1 MKVSKYLLSLVLIFF
16 FGTLYSQVPWQRLN
30 EQVHIDQKRLAFKE
44 LKPPSFQ
51 LFSVN
56 DALLKSSLKQASKN
70 QKRVTLPTPN
80 GLQSFTVKEAS
91 VLAPALAEKYPNIKS
106 YVGVGVDDPN
116 ARVRMSSSLL
126 GIHAMITTV
135 EHPLYLVVPYTK
147 DKKVAI
153 GYFKDPQG
161 ISNFEC
167 LVAAET
173 LQSKTEHVHESAMV
187 NDGKLRTFKM
197 ALIGTAEYAQF
208 HLTNQGIGFTA
219 SEVDKKEA
227 VLSAMNVS
235 MTRINDVF
243 ERDLGVTMQLV
254 ANNDDLI
261 FFDAATDGLTNDD
274 IGALIDESQT
284 ICDAVIGSQNYDI
297 GHVFGWINDESGTGL
312 AGGGVVCNT
321 GRKAEGVSMRKNP
334 LGDLFDIDLVAHE
347 IGHQFGANH
356 TQNGS
361 CNRNNATAV
370 EPGSGSTIMGYAGFC
385 DTNVQN
391 NSDDYF
397 HSVSI
402 AEMSNYVAF
411 NATCAVETVTTNT
424 PPQANAGADFTIPIA
439 TPFLLKGAASDL
451 DVSNILT
458 YTWEQVN
465 NQVASMPPLAS
476 SAVGPLFRS
485 VPPSL
490 SQDRYMPALSTVL
503 AGELSSTWEVLPAVS
518 RTMNFSFTVRD
529 NATMGAATATD
540 YATISVDGNAGP
552 FACTSQT
559 MATTVMGGSIQ
570 TVSWDVANTNA
581 SEVAATHVH
590 ILLSTDGGLTF
601 PHVLLENTPNDG
613 EEAVVVTNITTAQA
627 RIKIE
632 PVNNIFYALNAV
644 NFSIDKTASVPED
657 YFTNFQV
664 YPNPSEG
671 NITLTFG
678 VKSQD
683 ADVVVQLFD
692 MRGRLIDENRYEVVG
707 ETFKEQLRFP
717 DIAVG
722 LYHLKVKNGSR
733 RISKKILI
741 E

>member
-1 MKVSKYLLSLVLIFF
+1 MKASKYHLSLVLIFVI
-16 FGTLYSQVPWQRLN
+16 GTLYSQEPWQRLN
-30 EQVHIDQKRLAFKE
+30 EQVHIDQNSVAFKE

-56 DALLKSSLKQASKN
+56 HAAIKSSLKQVSKN
-70 QKRVTLPTPN
+70 HKKLTLPTPN

-91 VLAPALAEKYPNIKS
+91 VLAPALAAKYPNIKS
-106 YVGVGVDDPN
+106 YIGVGVDDPKS
-116 ARVRMSSSLL
+116 RVRMSSSSI
-126 GIHAMITTV
+126 GIHAMITSTA
-135 EHPLYLVVPYTK
+135 HPAFLVVPYTK

-153 GYFKDPQG
+153 GYFKDSQEK
-161 ISNFEC
+161 SNFEC
-167 LVAAET
+167 LVATET
-173 LQSKTEHVHESAMV
+173 LHSKSEHFHESNTV

-208 HLTNQGIGFTA
+208 HLTNQGIDFTA
-219 SEVDKKEA
+219 SESEKKEA

-235 MTRINDVF
+235 MTRINGVF
-243 ERDLGVTMQLV
+243 ERDLGVSMQLV

-261 FFDAATDGLTNDD
+261 FFDTATDGLTNDD

-284 ICDAVIGSQNYDI
+284 ICDAVIGSENYDI
-297 GHVFGWINDESGTGL
+297 GHVFGWINDTSGTGL

-321 GRKAEGVSMRKNP
+321 RRKAAGVSMRKNP

-356 TQNGS
+356 TQNGN

-411 NATCAVETVTTNT
+411 NTACAVEIGTNNT

-439 TPFLLKGAASDL
+439 TPFLLKGAASDP
-451 DVSNILT
+451 DTENILT
-458 YTWEQVN
+458 YTWEQIDH
-465 NQVASMPPLAS
+465 QVASMPPLAS

-529 NATMGAATATD
+529 NAALGAATDTD
-540 YATISVDGNAGP
+540 ETTITVDGNAGP

-559 MATTVMGGSIQ
+559 IATTVMGGSMQ
-570 TVSWDVANTNA
+570 TVSWDVANTNG
-581 SEVAATHVH
+581 SEISATHVH
-590 ILLSTDGGLTF
+590 ILLSTDGGVTF
-601 PHVLLENTPNDG
+601 PHVLVENTPNDG
-613 EEAVVVTNITTAQA
+613 EEAVVLTNLTTTEA

-657 YFTNFQV
+657 GLMSFQL
-664 YPNPSEG
+664 YPNPSDG
-671 NITLTFG
+671 NMSLTFR
-678 VKSQD
+678 VKSKE
-683 ADVVVQLFD
+683 AEVVLQLFD
-692 MRGRLIDENRYEVVG
+692 LRGRLISEKKCEVVG
-707 ETFKEQLRFP
+707 ETFKEQLSFP
-717 DIAVG
+717 EIAAG
-722 LYHLKVKNGSR
+722 LYHLKVQNGSGS
-733 RISKKILI
+733 ISKKILI